1 MNKTDRPHPLP
12 LWVCTLVRHA
22 DAINKTTYLENK
34 TTYLEGAMVR
44 VGDRNR
50 AGQREL
56 GAPDLE
62 GPREGC
68 GFK

>member
-22 DAINKTTYLENK
+22 DAINK